1 MNRFDYA
8 SPTELIAPNRVGVTA
23 SFQRVLRKANQRRWL
38 PFKGT
43 ASVTRR
49 LYVAVATTALVLSS
63 FVVIHP
69 AMAQLRG
76 DWPTDVHLTRVSDA
90 NVPHADRFDVHA
102 NDARAEVPRGDLRKD
117 VADAARTETRR
128 PAR

>member
-1 MNRFDYA
+1 M
-8 SPTELIAPNRVGVTA
+8 
-23 SFQRVLRKANQRRWL
+23 
-38 PFKGT
+38 
-43 ASVTRR
+43 
-49 LYVAVATTALVLSS
+49 
-63 FVVIHP
+63 IHP

-90 NVPHADRFDVHA
+90 NISHADRFDVHA
-102 NDARAEVPRGDLRKD
+102 NDARADVPRGDLRKD